1 MILRYESKAVI
12 IVNVL
17 TSRSAV
23 LERNNL
29 KAAEVFEISV
39 A

>member
-17 TSRSAV
+17 TSPSAV

-29 KAAEVFEISV
+29 KTADVFEISV